1 MSFAL
6 IPILRLVRVG
16 YVLAREGALA
26 LVPVDDAPRLVRFA
40 VRLGR
45 MIERSNLGGGAERLA
60 VALTRLGP
68 SGPAGRID
76 VG

>member
-1 MSFAL
+1 VSFAL

-26 LVPVDDAPRLVRFA
+26 LVPVDEAPRLVRLA

-45 MIERSNLGGGAERLA
+45 LIERRNLGGGA
-60 VALTRLGP
+60 
-68 SGPAGRID
+68 
-76 VG
+76 